1 MNDIEFYNLFKYIS
15 DHQNTVALININE
28 FKRLVKIR
36 GEYKFMPFKI
46 GSLKYIPVKTDNFK
60 ERFKATNEMVNI
72 NLTPVWSFFTNDRPI
87 ITPKIE
93 SFELRENA
101 QFKPKYQINRRI
113 SQNHNY
119 FSNYNLD
126 NLNIAPIIKEENAI
140 EWDKKIGSILLAS
153 TDDSL
158 LDLFLNHYKKE
169 LEVFNNIYDESI
181 ETAGQIKK
189 LQLKIK

>member
-1 MNDIEFYNLFKYIS
+1 MLKKYRKIPLIL
-15 DHQNTVALININE
+15 TGLAGIALLTTGFSAWVIQ
-28 FKRLVKIR
+28 
-36 GEYKFMPFKI
+36 GTTP
-46 GSLKYIPVKTDNFK
+46 
-60 ERFKATNEMVNI
+60 ATNNEMVNI

-140 EWDKKIGSILLAS
+140 EWDKKIGSILLAP

-169 LEVFNNIYDESI
+169 LAVFNNIYDESI

>member
-60 ERFKATNEMVNI
+60 ERFKATKEMVNI

-140 EWDKKIGSILLAS
+140 EWDKKIGSILLAP
-153 TDDSL
+153 TDYNL

-169 LEVFNNIYDESI
+169 LEVFNNIYDESV

>member
-1 MNDIEFYNLFKYIS
+1 MNDIEFYNLFKYIF

-36 GEYKFMPFKI
+36 GEYKCMPFKI

-119 FSNYNLD
+119 FSNYNLN
-126 NLNIAPIIKEENAI
+126 NLNITPIIKEENAI
-140 EWDKKIGSILLAS
+140 EWDKKIGSILLAP

-169 LEVFNNIYDESI
+169 LEVFNNIYDESV